1 MASAHQKELQK
12 LFASFNK
19 GPDDEGLTEYIN
31 DSDLIMRSPARI
43 LLAQMGLDKS
53 VTAPFRLLD
62 NACGVGPIAAE
73 LQEQVD
79 AQVLA
84 GSKVLCADFNANLVD
99 MLKRRIVMNG
109 WSNIET
115 AALDAQDSG
124 LPDASFS
131 HSSINFGM
139 HLIPNPQA
147 VLRDTMR
154 LLQPGGTF
162 GFTVWHKDNEGCL
175 PDLKACFEALPF
187 EAPFPDPFP
196 MAPHGQLQWIEEGGI
211 EKELRDF
218 GFQKIE
224 INTMTHIVHVDSAE
238 HYLKCF
244 DMMKHWIVNT
254 YWNEESKE
262 KAKGILDEHIVKHL
276 KDKHNNQ
283 GWDLTWK
290 MIVVT
295 CQKPM

>member
-12 LFASFNK
+12 LFANFSN
-19 GPDDEGLTEYIN
+19 GLDNEGLAKFIN
-31 DSDLIMRSPARI
+31 DSELIMRSPARI
-43 LLAQMGLDKS
+43 LLARMGLDKS

-62 NACGVGPIAAE
+62 NACGVGPTAAE
-73 LQEQVD
+73 LQDQVD

-84 GSKVLCADFNANLVD
+84 GSKILCADFNANLVD
-99 MLKRRIVMNG
+99 ILQRRIVMNG
-109 WSNIET
+109 WPNIET
-115 AALDAQDSG
+115 AALDAQNSG

-131 HSSINFGM
+131 HISINFAM

-162 GFTVWHKDNEGCL
+162 GFTVWHKDNEGWL
-175 PDLKACFEALPF
+175 PDMRSCFEALPF
-187 EAPFPDPFP
+187 EAPFPNPFP
-196 MAPHGQLQWIEEGGI
+196 MAPHGQLQWTEEVGI
-211 EKELRDF
+211 EKELRDG

-224 INTMTHIVHVDSAE
+224 INTMTHIVHVDNAE
-238 HYLKCF
+238 HYLKLF
-244 DMMKHWIVNT
+244 DMMKHWVVNT
-254 YWNEESKE
+254 YWSEESKE
-262 KAKGILDEHIVKHL
+262 KANGVLDEHIVRHL
-276 KDKHNNQ
+276 KDKHKNQ

-290 MIVVT
+290 MIVAT

>member
-1 MASAHQKELQK
+1 MASAPQKELQK
-12 LFASFNK
+12 LFENFSN
-19 GPDDEGLTEYIN
+19 GLDDEGLAKFIS
-31 DSDLIMRSPARI
+31 DSELIMRSPART
-43 LLAQMGLDKS
+43 LLVQMGLDKS

-62 NACGVGPIAAE
+62 NACGIGPIAAE
-73 LQEQVD
+73 LQDQVD

-84 GSKVLCADFNANLVD
+84 GSKVVCADFNANLVD
-99 MLKRRIVMNG
+99 ILKRRVVMNG

-115 AALDAQDSG
+115 AALDAQNSG

-131 HSSINFGM
+131 HISINFAM

-162 GFTVWHKDNEGCL
+162 GFTVPHKDNDWL
-175 PDLKACFEALPF
+175 PDMRSCFEALPF
-187 EAPFPDPFP
+187 QAPFPNPSP
-196 MAPHGQLQWIEEGGI
+196 MAPHGQLQWTEEGGI
-211 EKELRDF
+211 EKELGDG

-224 INTMTHIVHVDSAE
+224 TNTITHIIHVDSAE
-238 HYLKCF
+238 HYLRCF
-244 DMMKHWIVNT
+244 DMMKHWVVNT

-262 KAKGILDEHIVKHL
+262 KANGILDEHIVKHL
-276 KDKHNNQ
+276 KDKYNNH

-290 MIVVT
+290 MIVAT